1 MDNSSASRSPRALA
15 VQPRVLL
22 LDEPFGALDA
32 RVRKQ
37 LRQWLRQLHDEVK
50 VTTIL
55 VTHDSEEACEVADR
69 VAVMHEARIAQIG
82 TAAELSARA
91 RRTRS
96 SRRLPRGFAAA
107 SRGATRKIDFH

>member
-1 MDNSSASRSPRALA
+1 LARALA

-37 LRQWLRQLHDEVK
+37 LRQWLRTLHDEVK
-50 VTTIL
+50 VTTLL

-69 VAVMHEARIAQIG
+69 VAVMHEGRIAQIG
-82 TAAELSARA
+82 TAAELARELTTPFLGAFLEGGA
-91 RRTRS
+91 RKS
-96 SRRLPRGFAAA
+96 GSKG
-107 SRGATRKIDFH
+107 KINYH

>member
-1 MDNSSASRSPRALA
+1 ALA

-37 LRQWLRQLHDEVK
+37 LRQWLRQLHDEVR

-69 VAVMHEARIAQIG
+69 VAVMHEGRIAQIG
-82 TAAELSARA
+82 TAADLLRETANPFLGVFLVDCLRPCASAQP
-91 RRTRS
+91 
-96 SRRLPRGFAAA
+96 L
-107 SRGATRKIDFH
+107 DYN